1 MNKNC
6 ENSENSRKFPTKF
19 SENLGVFQCK
29 HKLTERKSIFVLIKK
44 QRQTREN
51 FRKTSRKFSKFRKFT
66 KNFRGSFSRKLP
78 ENSRKTRGVFNINT
92 TLQRENH
99 YFYFYKS
106 EANRRKLHEKFQENF
121 RNVKNSRKKF
131 PRKISRKFRV
141 FFSRKYNA
149 TERKSIF
156 SCL

>member
-51 FRKTSRKFSKFRKFT
+51 FRKTSRKFSKFRK
-66 KNFRGSFSRKLP
+66 
-78 ENSRKTRGVFNINT
+78 TRGVFNINT

-141 FFSRKYNA
+141 FFSVKCNV
-149 TERKSIF
+149 TEQKSIF
-156 SCL
+156 LCL